1 MYDLFMIFKDRQEAG
16 ERLAEKILRASHD
29 SPLQVGDFVVLAI
42 PRGGVVLGAEVAR
55 RLCCPLDLVITR
67 KVGHPGNPEYAI
79 CVVAE
84 DGHEICNEEEVSAID
99 QTWLKSEKEKERTEA
114 RRRRL
119 VYLGNR
125 LRPSVMGKKV
135 IVVDDGIATGMTF
148 IAALREARELRP
160 ARLVAAVP
168 VMPEEFLET
177 LKKECDEVIC
187 LNIDPNYLGAVGA
200 YYEDFPQISDEEVI
214 QTLKNPG

>member
-1 MYDLFMIFKDRQEAG
+1 
-16 ERLAEKILRASHD
+16 
-29 SPLQVGDFVVLAI
+29 
-42 PRGGVVLGAEVAR
+42 
-55 RLCCPLDLVITR
+55 
-67 KVGHPGNPEYAI
+67 
-79 CVVAE
+79 
-84 DGHEICNEEEVSAID
+84 
-99 QTWLKSEKEKERTEA
+99 
-114 RRRRL
+114 
-119 VYLGNR
+119 
-125 LRPSVMGKKV
+125 MGKKV